1 MPLMLEHFF
10 YPDRMLILQ
19 CYHAW
24 GVCLLPLIHG
34 KSQASPRH
42 WLCFCFFF
50 SCRFPSMPCP
60 VSASPS
66 YPNIPIK
73 RCISVAQCKSLKA
86 MMVLCADG
94 VVKQEACLPLLPRPG
109 GLEVPP
115 APEFSS
121 GSCIKPQREQIL
133 LTDSSLLLVLM
144 SERLHLLH
152 P

>member
-1 MPLMLEHFF
+1 MFGVSVFCLSSMQKVKL
-10 YPDRMLILQ
+10 LQ
-19 CYHAW
+19 DI
-24 GVCLLPLIHG
+24 GFVFVL
-34 KSQASPRH
+34 
-42 WLCFCFFF
+42 FCFFP
-50 SCRFPSMPCP
+50 CRFPSMPCP

-73 RCISVAQCKSLKA
+73 RCISVAQCKGLKA

-94 VVKQEACLPLLPRPG
+94 VVKQEAYLPLLPRPG

-121 GSCIKPQREQIL
+121 GSHIKPQREQIL

-144 SERLHLLH
+144 SERLHLLR